1 MGQMD
6 GNAWESYC
14 QSLLR
19 LRYNDYQEVPAKYG
33 GDLGIDGLTRSG
45 LVFQC
50 YCPDEDPSGREL
62 YEAQR
67 DKIARD
73 IAKLIKNADKIAAL
87 GAMKIREW
95 HFLTPRYDSRELI
108 SQCRKKEKEV
118 ISKNLTAIDCNFKI
132 FLKTDDDFIPERA
145 LYIRTKGDMVQPSS
159 VDTEASELEMF
170 LDSDNEIV
178 VNIKTKLSKLR
189 LPPDYQADLTRQLV
203 RGYIIGQNE
212 LQILDKKYPSIYI
225 SIIQLKSANESQLAI
240 HELSFTGNHGAVLQ
254 LVLEKYEGKLNSD
267 FSTVLSSSLITRLAT
282 EAISDWMGRCPLQFP
297 GLEGTNANY

>member
-1 MGQMD
+1 MD

-50 YCPDEDPSGREL
+50 YCPNEDPSGREL

-87 GAMKIREW
+87 GAMKIGEW

-132 FLKTDDDFIPERA
+132 FLKTDDDFIPERT
-145 LYIRTKGDMVQPSS
+145 LYVGTKANMVQPSS
-159 VDTEASELEMF
+159 EVPEISELEIFMK
-170 LDSDNEIV
+170 SDNEIV
-178 VNIKTKLSKLR
+178 VNIKTKLAKLR
-189 LPPDYQADLTRQLV
+189 LTPDDLANLTRQMV
-203 RGYIIGQNE
+203 SGYIIGQNE
-212 LQILDKKYPSIYI
+212 LQNLDKRYPSIYN
-225 SIIQLKSANESQLAI
+225 SIYRLKSATESQLAI
-240 HELSFTGNHGAVLQ
+240 HALSFTNNHGALLNSVLK
-254 LVLEKYEGKLNSD
+254 EYEGKLSSD
-267 FSTVLSSSLITRLAT
+267 FSSLSSSLISRLSS

-297 GLEGTNANY
+297 GVEGANANH